1 MSTKRF
7 SIEAVFKV
15 HDQMSRAI
23 GKIAGRA
30 ERFTRSFRRGLRAV
44 DRRIGKVTARLGRM
58 FTGAMGFLGRG
69 LTVGAAAATAALAA
83 TAVAMNRVASGA
95 DDLGKLTERIEFPIE
110 EFQTWRF
117 AAQQSGVSN
126 DAFASSMDRFVKR
139 IGEAKAG
146 TGTLYGILKRGQPTL
161 LRQLQATSDSAEA
174 LDLYRRALSKV
185 EDPTKRAALTAAAFG
200 RAGLQMSTLLTASE
214 ESIRALRLEAEQNGI
229 VTRAQAR
236 AAAQYNDALA
246 SLKGA
251 VGGLLQ
257 SALLPMMPA
266 ITRVMR
272 RTRDWVAANREVIS
286 ERLTSFLR
294 DTGTRILRVARSIG
308 TWVAVNEDLIRS
320 ELTGFLDDARSAV
333 TKLRDNLPEIVKW
346 LKRIG
351 TAAAAVLAIETAS
364 RVAQAA
370 LVGLKGILWLT
381 RKAKLAYAW
390 ATGVAAAAE
399 WGFASAA
406 GASTRALGPL
416 KGAATAVGGRFAAL
430 RGALAAPALGGGIKG
445 LTLLLG
451 KGGLLTAAAGVGFAI
466 GSWLDH
472 KFKISEMVS
481 GWMADFDGLNSVVE
495 KTGQFLGI
503 AALED
508 IGRGL
513 RQRNQDLQE
522 IGRSTERGTGGAVR
536 KLAAKM
542 ETRLPAPDGG
552 LARTTDSAEAG
563 QLPQVVNPQMAAAR
577 ETARE
582 TAREVQRLVTES
594 SDTTTTREEVE
605 VTIRNE
611 SGQRIDV
618 GRKRPGRST
627 RLRLDPSGA
636 F

>member
-1 MSTKRF
+1 MSTNRF

-44 DRRIGKVTARLGRM
+44 DSRIGKVTARLGRM

-69 LTVGAAAATAALAA
+69 VTVGAAAATAALAA

-126 DAFASSMDRFVKR
+126 DAFAKSMDRFVKR
-139 IGEAKAG
+139 IGEAKAR
-146 TGTLYGILKRGQPTL
+146 TGTLYGILKRGNPTL
-161 LRQLQATSDSAEA
+161 LRQLRATSDSAEA

-200 RAGLQMSTLLTASE
+200 RAGLQMSTRLTASE
-214 ESIRALRLEAEQNGI
+214 QSIRALRLEAEQNGI
-229 VTRAQAR
+229 VTKAQAR
-236 AAAQYNDALA
+236 AAEQYNDALA

-294 DTGTRILRVARSIG
+294 DTGARILRVARSIG

-320 ELTGFLDDARSAV
+320 DLTGFLEGARSAM
-333 TKLRDNLPEIVKW
+333 TKLRDNLPQIVKW

-351 TAAAAVLAIETAS
+351 VALGVFFTLSAAVKVATVAVQLFKGALAIAKGVKIAYAAATNLATL
-364 RVAQAA
+364 AQARFAISTGASSKA
-370 LVGLKGILWLT
+370 LVGM
-381 RKAKLAYAW
+381 RLAAL
-390 ATGVAAAAE
+390 
-399 WGFASAA
+399 ASMEGLAGLRGSLNA
-406 GASTRALGPL
+406 GALGSSINGVTSKL
-416 KGAATAVGGRFAAL
+416 GKAGLLGAALAVGFS
-430 RGALAAPALGGGIKG
+430 
-445 LTLLLG
+445 
-451 KGGLLTAAAGVGFAI
+451 I

-536 KLAAKM
+536 KLAAKV

-552 LARTTDSAEAG
+552 LVRTTDSAESG

-618 GRKRPGRST
+618 GRKRSGHRSG
-627 RLRLDPSGA
+627 LRLEPSGA